1 MQRLEWLKKAG
12 LSDEEIVLYQNNE
25 GTVLDSPV
33 QHSKVESG
41 VLRSKLEKINKK
53 INHFQYRAGGSN
65 QQEESIEANIF
76 EKLQKKPIKFY
87 PEGHP
92 MNELK
97 QLEDNLFGHLKSD
110 IIPITKRRKI
120 LRRLERKTERILA
133 QQKQL
138 MASDSKTDNEPPI
151 VNRPG
156 SLWDVR
162 EIPKRQEQTLKC
174 KIIGPKKK
182 TMYTIKDNKILR
194 LEHIN
199 GEKSNEYKAVDI
211 VIPVNEAEQQLLE
224 GTKMCIDDIKK
235 IERFKDY
242 MPGVPSKV
250 LYLKNIASAVT
261 QDQLTMLFNQFV
273 LDNGGPIDVQLMTGR
288 MRGQAFVTF
297 QNVEVAITALDE
309 VNGTIINGQP
319 IIVQFGRN
327 AEHER

>member
-1 MQRLEWLKKAG
+1 
-12 LSDEEIVLYQNNE
+12 
-25 GTVLDSPV
+25 
-33 QHSKVESG
+33 
-41 VLRSKLEKINKK
+41 
-53 INHFQYRAGGSN
+53 
-65 QQEESIEANIF
+65 
-76 EKLQKKPIKFY
+76 
-87 PEGHP
+87 

-138 MASDSKTDNEPPI
+138 MTSDSKTDNEPPI

-242 MPGVPSKV
+242 IPGVPSKV
-250 LYLKNIASAVT
+250 SC
-261 QDQLTMLFNQFV
+261 
-273 LDNGGPIDVQLMTGR
+273 
-288 MRGQAFVTF
+288 
-297 QNVEVAITALDE
+297 
-309 VNGTIINGQP
+309 VNNKYD
-319 IIVQFGRN
+319 
-327 AEHER
+327 